1 MATSNQP
8 TLSDEQL
15 AELEKLA
22 RAQER
27 SVDEV
32 LSEAVGRYIK
42 DQQWAALRR
51 YGRAKS
57 GELGLTEAD
66 VPRLIAESRAERGR

>member
-8 TLSDEQL
+8 TLSDDQL

-42 DQQWAALRR
+42 DQQWSALKR

-57 GELGLTEAD
+57 REMGLTEAD

>member
-8 TLSDEQL
+8 TLSDDQL

-42 DQQWAALRR
+42 DQQWAALKR
-51 YGRAKS
+51 YGRSKS
-57 GELGLTEAD
+57 REMGLTQED
-66 VPRLIAESRAERGR
+66 VPRIIAESRAERGR

>member
-27 SVDEV
+27 TVDEV

-42 DQQWAALRR
+42 DQQWAALKR

-57 GELGLTEAD
+57 SELRLTEAD

>member
-1 MATSNQP
+1 
-8 TLSDEQL
+8 
-15 AELEKLA
+15 LEKLA

-27 SVDEV
+27 SVGEV

-42 DQQWAALRR
+42 DQQWAALKR

-57 GELGLTEAD
+57 KEMGLKEED